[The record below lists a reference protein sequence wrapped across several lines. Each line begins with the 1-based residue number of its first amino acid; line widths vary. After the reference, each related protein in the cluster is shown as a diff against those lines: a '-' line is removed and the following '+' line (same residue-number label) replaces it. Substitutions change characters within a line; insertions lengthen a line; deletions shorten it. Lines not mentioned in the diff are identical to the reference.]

1 MDWKDEVKIQNEQAD
16 RLELNGIEQL
26 SLPNF
31 LLSQH
36 SFLLFIRRKHIT
48 LLLLDQ
54 FIEEAGS
61 PEARK

>member
-36 SFLLFIRRKHIT
+36 SFLLLIRRKHIT
-48 LLLLDQ
+48 LLLDQ
-54 FIEEAGS
+54 FIEAGS